1 MIQQLMGVLN
11 CSLESR
17 WPDLQAFA
25 AAFPE
30 RDGWSEQ
37 NYLGLIAYAFQ
48 RVGNKEKFAEAM
60 SLYKAE
66 LDYQRQTGANNHP
79 FVFAEAVYAVLA
91 GDHET
96 TLNRLARAFE
106 GGFAVNSQLSKF
118 WPMLAPLDGD
128 PGYELIMNRMVK
140 HLNSE
145 RAQLGL

>member
-60 SLYKAE
+60 SLYKADWIISAKQAPIIIPSP
-66 LDYQRQTGANNHP
+66 LPKPCTP
-79 FVFAEAVYAVLA
+79 C
-91 GDHET
+91 
-96 TLNRLARAFE
+96 
-106 GGFAVNSQLSKF
+106 
-118 WPMLAPLDGD
+118 WPATMKP
-128 PGYELIMNRMVK
+128 P
-140 HLNSE
+140 
-145 RAQLGL
+145 